1 MKIERYMF
9 LSVLVHVELPGFKMY
24 SLLLMQVLIWHAG
37 HSQTITI
44 SAIVHSFFV
53 WIEGGGTQALKKSV
67 VAIKK
72 TSAPLETL
80 APVCAL
86 CFINW

>member
-44 SAIVHSFFV
+44 SATSTPSLFGLK
-53 WIEGGGTQALKKSV
+53 EGAHKR
-67 VAIKK
+67 
-72 TSAPLETL
+72 
-80 APVCAL
+80 
-86 CFINW
+86 